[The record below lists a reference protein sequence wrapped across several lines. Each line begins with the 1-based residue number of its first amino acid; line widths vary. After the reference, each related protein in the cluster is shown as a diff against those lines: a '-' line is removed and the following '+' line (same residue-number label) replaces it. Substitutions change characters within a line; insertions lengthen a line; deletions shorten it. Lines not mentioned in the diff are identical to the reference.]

1 MEETM
6 YSKDISGNV
15 PLYGQ
20 EMCYW
25 CGAANAQMSRNG
37 YPNPADRLFYT
48 QLDLWNSI
56 QVNNSTDPADSGWA
70 TDPHGL
76 QGCLQSAANPSG
88 VHWAEFTN
96 AGRDGLLFSILY
108 WMNQRAFPAPTLVD
122 QGGDWVVI
130 VGWTTDVEP
139 TLGSNPVLQSIHY
152 RDPEPHNVG
161 TDTLMTAA
169 QWYSGPWNGAVMY
182 SGTWLNKYVAIVEPP
197 IKKGVARVKQVKRTG
212 TKLLNP
218 AEAVAAA
225 RRWIEEHRLSEI
237 PKYSILS
244 RKDTEV
250 LTPLL
255 VREEPPIPPVGQRG
269 SSSKKSR
276 NADVP
281 HYYIVPFGLR
291 GERADSGSPLA
302 RVCVL
307 VNAYTGAFEEV
318 TAFGQPLKHLTKEEA
333 LNVVAAALRDTPK
346 RLSNAEVTLMFRPG
360 DITHV
365 RTYPFWRV
373 QIGKRTLYVD
383 QLGKLY
389 GKLLP
394 AIPGD

>member
-1 MEETM
+1 MYTM
-6 YSKDISGNV
+6 DVGANV

-20 EMCYW
+20 EMCFW
-25 CGAANAQMSRNG
+25 CGAASAQMSRDG

-56 QVNNSTDPADSGWA
+56 QLNNSTAPADSGWA

-76 QGCLQSAANPSG
+76 QGCLQAAANPPG
-88 VHWAEFTN
+88 VHWSEFAN
-96 AGRDGLLFSILY
+96 ASRDGLLFSTLY
-108 WMNQRAFPAPTLVD
+108 WMNNREFSAPTLVN
-122 QGGDWVVI
+122 QGGHWVVI

-139 TLGSNPVLQSIHY
+139 LAGSTPVLQSIHY
-152 RDPEPHNVG
+152 QDPEPHNVG
-161 TDTLMTAA
+161 SDTMMTAA
-169 QWYSGPWNGAVMY
+169 QWYGGPWNGAVMY
-182 SGTWLNKYVAIVEPP
+182 AGTWLNKYVAIVEPP
-197 IKKGVARVKQVKRTG
+197 LERGQARVRPVRRTG
-212 TKLLNP
+212 SRLLTP
-218 AEAVAAA
+218 AQAVAAA
-225 RRWIEEHRLSEI
+225 RRWIEEHRLAEL
-237 PKYSILS
+237 PKYALLA
-244 RKDTEV
+244 RKGVEE

-255 VREEPPIPPVGQRG
+255 VREEPPIPPEGPRT
-269 SSSKKSR
+269 R
-276 NADVP
+276 RRAEPRATRAP

-291 GERADSGSPLA
+291 GERSETGSPLA

-318 TAFGQPLKHLTKEEA
+318 TAFRQPLKHLTAEEA
-333 LNVVAAALRDTPK
+333 LGVVAAALRVAPS
-346 RLSNAEVTLMFRPG
+346 RLRRADATLMFRPG

-373 QIGKRTLYVD
+373 QVGERFVYVD